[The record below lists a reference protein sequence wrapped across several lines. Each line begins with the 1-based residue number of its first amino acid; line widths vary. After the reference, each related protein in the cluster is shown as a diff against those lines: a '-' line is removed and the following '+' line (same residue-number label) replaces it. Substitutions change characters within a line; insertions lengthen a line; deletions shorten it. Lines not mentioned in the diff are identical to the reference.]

1 MTIRLKPVLSSPEG
15 QAARGWGWD
24 RIVSWSTLGCEGR
37 RGRLRQVWPGRRI
50 SVLDDRAQPEDLPQY
65 LPKIPCLMLG
75 RVRVVVAHPF
85 PEVAAG
91 LVETAAQNPRTGLD
105 IGAEIVAQ
113 GFVRISDRR
122 VPMRRDVGQP
132 DLVDLDRADVH
143 RSVRVRADAAKR
155 AAFDIEQDHQH
166 GRR

>member
-1 MTIRLKPVLSSPEG
+1 M
-15 QAARGWGWD
+15 GWGSHPQPSPPGHK
-24 RIVSWSTLGCEGR
+24 RR
-37 RGRLRQVWPGRRI
+37 RGRLRHVWPGRGI
-50 SVLDDRAQPEDLPQY
+50 CALDERAQPEDLPQY
-65 LPKIPCLMLG
+65 LPKIPCLMLW

-91 LVETAAQNPRTGLD
+91 LVETTAQNPRTGLD

-132 DLVDLDRADVH
+132 DLVDLDRADV
-143 RSVRVRADAAKR
+143 
-155 AAFDIEQDHQH
+155 
-166 GRR
+166 